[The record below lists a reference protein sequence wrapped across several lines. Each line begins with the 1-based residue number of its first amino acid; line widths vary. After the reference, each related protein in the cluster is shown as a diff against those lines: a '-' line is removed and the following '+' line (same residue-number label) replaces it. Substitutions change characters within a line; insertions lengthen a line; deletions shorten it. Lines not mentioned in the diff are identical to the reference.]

1 MEVLS
6 SAEAGAFRPAVA
18 TEKLNERV
26 LALIEYLGGALL
38 ALDVAIVFASVVAR
52 YFFHEPF
59 DWAEEVASGLM
70 STMIF
75 LGRRPPS
82 GAPTISASISSWRC
96 FQNAGGASSMR
107 SAPG

>member
-1 MEVLS
+1 MEILS
-6 SAEAGAFRPAVA
+6 TAEAGSFKPPVA
-18 TEKLNERV
+18 AEKLNERV

-59 DWAEEVASGLM
+59 DWAEEVANGLM

-75 LGRRPPS
+75 LGAASAIGRSNHIGIDIVVALFPRR
-82 GAPTISASISSWRC
+82 WRS
-96 FQNAGGASSMR
+96 FLDALGI
-107 SAPG
+107 